1 MLHISNTV
9 KNHTERCLVIFCMF
23 PLISGET
30 SAGKST
36 LINKILGKIIFI
48 GTTSESTSTICKI
61 RNLERVRIIT
71 ENLKGEID
79 ETDLTATCDI
89 QSQSGEELLRTTL
102 TDLTDMTSS
111 GNFKEV
117 KYVDVGF
124 PIPFLQVITKL
135 TFFLKNY

>member
-135 TFFLKNY
+135 TFF

>member
-23 PLISGET
+23 SLISGET

-36 LINKILGKIIFI
+36 LINTILGKIIFI

-61 RNLERVRIIT
+61 RNLEKVRIIT

-79 ETDLTATCDI
+79 ETDLPTCDI
-89 QSQSGEELLRTTL
+89 QSQSGEKLLRTTL
-102 TDLTDMTSS
+102 TELTDMTSE
-111 GNFKEV
+111 NFKEV

-135 TFFLKNY
+135 TFFKNY